1 MVEDPRPVPVVKRR
15 VNGVK
20 GKWGIKGGEG
30 ASRSERVD
38 ALCLPRWGTRDKS
51 GQVRT
56 VEDPSLEEA
65 CGISGG

>member
-1 MVEDPRPVPVVKRR
+1 M
-15 VNGVK
+15 K